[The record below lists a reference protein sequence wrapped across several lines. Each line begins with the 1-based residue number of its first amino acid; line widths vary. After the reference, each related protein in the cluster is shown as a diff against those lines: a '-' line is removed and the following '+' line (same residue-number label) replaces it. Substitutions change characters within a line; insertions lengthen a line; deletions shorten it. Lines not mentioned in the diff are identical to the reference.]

1 MNDFSIG
8 IILIY
13 FASMIAVILVRY
25 ISRKIGNFIAAIGS
39 ISAFTMAA
47 LRPNDFPDYKEYVVI
62 FEHASSGD
70 FENSAYWA
78 THSEPGFKII
88 SYLISLTG
96 FDYLGLMIFM
106 AALSFSLLV
115 ITSRIANIRFAYL
128 WFAYLSIYFITRDL
142 GAIRLAIASH
152 LIVISVLQRDFLRK
166 LIPGVI
172 ASFTFQYFSI
182 IAPAATFL
190 SRIKPS
196 INILFFLIASSF
208 ILGWAIR
215 FENIL
220 HFIPDKQME
229 NYGGTVH
236 VMPGFNVVA
245 LPFLRNIFYTIVLY
259 WFMRKKLESQEYKS
273 WIWLAFLSSISY
285 IAFSGILVM
294 AYRFSAY
301 FGAIFPLA
309 FAFLL
314 NQSDSSNQKFAFIFL
329 ILVFSFFIG
338 FYMNNFVWMI
348 GY

>member
-8 IILIY
+8 LILIY

-25 ISRKIGNFIAAIGS
+25 VNRKLGNIIAAIGS
-39 ISAFTMAA
+39 ISAFAMAA
-47 LRPNDFPDYKEYVVI
+47 LRPSNFPDYAEYVAI

-88 SYLISLTG
+88 SYLISLAG

-106 AALSFSLLV
+106 AVLSFVLLV
-115 ITSRIANIRFAYL
+115 ITSRIANVRFAYL

-152 LIVISVLQRDFLRK
+152 LIVISVIQRDFFRK
-166 LIPGVI
+166 LIPGLV
-172 ASFTFQYFSI
+172 ASFTFQYFAI
-182 IAPAATFL
+182 IATAATFL
-190 SRIKPS
+190 SRIKPR
-196 INILFFLIASSF
+196 INILFFLIALSF
-208 ILGWAIR
+208 IFGWAIR

-220 HFIPDKQME
+220 QFIPDKQIE

-236 VMPGFNVVA
+236 AMPGLSVVV
-245 LPFLRNIFYTIVLY
+245 LPFFRNIFYTIVLF
-259 WFMRKKLESQEYKS
+259 WFMRKKLEIQEYRS

-314 NQSDSSNQKFAFIFL
+314 NHSDSGDRKFTFIFL
-329 ILVFSFFIG
+329 ILVFSFIIG
-338 FYMNNFVWMI
+338 FYMKNFVWMI
-348 GY
+348 